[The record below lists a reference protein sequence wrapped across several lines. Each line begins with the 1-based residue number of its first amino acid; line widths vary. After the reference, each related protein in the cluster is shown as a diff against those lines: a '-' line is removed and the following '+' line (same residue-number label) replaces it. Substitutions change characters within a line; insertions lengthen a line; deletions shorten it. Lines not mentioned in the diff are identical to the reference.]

1 MAGEN
6 LASTVLSSMGR
17 GSGVDVIKLAR
28 DLTDVTKLPR
38 EERLNKA
45 KEASEAEISAHA
57 VLKYNVQLLID
68 QFNGLNDA
76 SELATPTATSSGAN
90 QVSITATD
98 GTAQSGLSTI
108 HVDSLATSQRNLSD
122 TYSSKTQS
130 INGGSGFQIDITL
143 DSTGATTAVAID
155 AGNDTPQGVISAI
168 NAANLGITASL
179 LTLGTDGDEFQILL

>member
-57 VLKYNVQLLID
+57 VLKYNGQLLID

-76 SELATPTATSSGAN
+76 SE
-90 QVSITATD
+90 
-98 GTAQSGLSTI
+98 
-108 HVDSLATSQRNLSD
+108 
-122 TYSSKTQS
+122 
-130 INGGSGFQIDITL
+130 
-143 DSTGATTAVAID
+143 
-155 AGNDTPQGVISAI
+155 
-168 NAANLGITASL
+168 
-179 LTLGTDGDEFQILL
+179 

>member
-1 MAGEN
+1 M
-6 LASTVLSSMGR
+6 
-17 GSGVDVIKLAR
+17 
-28 DLTDVTKLPR
+28 TKLPR

-45 KEASEAEISAHA
+45 KEALEAEISAHA

-90 QVSITATD
+90 QASITATD

-130 INGGSGFQIDITL
+130 SM
-143 DSTGATTAVAID
+143 AAVAFKSISHL
-155 AGNDTPQGVISAI
+155 TQLVPPQPWQLLQGTTLLKAWSVPSMRR
-168 NAANLGITASL
+168 TWVSL
-179 LTLGTDGDEFQILL
+179 PVF

>member
-1 MAGEN
+1 M
-6 LASTVLSSMGR
+6 
-17 GSGVDVIKLAR
+17 
-28 DLTDVTKLPR
+28 
-38 EERLNKA
+38 
-45 KEASEAEISAHA
+45 
-57 VLKYNVQLLID
+57 LKYNVQLLID

-130 INGGSGFQIDITL
+130 INGGNAFQIDITL

-155 AGNDTPQGVISAI
+155 AGNDTPQGVIFSAI
-168 NAANLGITASL
+168 NAANLGITAQSS
-179 LTLGTDGDEFQILL
+179 DAWHRRRRISRFC

>member
-6 LASTVLSSMGR
+6 LASTVLTSMGR

-98 GTAQSGLSTI
+98 GTAKSGLRRFTSI
-108 HVDSLATSQRNLSD
+108 HWPLAS
-122 TYSSKTQS
+122 
-130 INGGSGFQIDITL
+130 
-143 DSTGATTAVAID
+143 
-155 AGNDTPQGVISAI
+155 VISRI
-168 NAANLGITASL
+168 RIHPNSVNQWRQCLSNRCDT
-179 LTLGTDGDEFQILL
+179 